1 MSWKKTFA
9 ALADDNRQKILEAL
23 RECELNAGQIGSK
36 LTISGPS
43 ISHHLGVL
51 KQANLVSSRRQG
63 QEIIYSL
70 NVSVLEE
77 LSQAMIKFLKIK
89 KNNYRE

>member
-1 MSWKKTFA
+1 MSFKQTFA
-9 ALADDNRQKILEAL
+9 ALADDNRQKILESL
-23 RECELNAGQIGSK
+23 RERELNAGQIGAK
-36 LTISGPS
+36 LPISGPS

-51 KQANLVSSRRQG
+51 KQAGLVSSRRQG

-77 LSQAMIKFLKIK
+77 LSQAMIRFLKK
-89 KNNYRE
+89 KK

>member
-1 MSWKKTFA
+1 MSLKQTFA
-9 ALADDNRQKILEAL
+9 ALADDNRQKILGKL
-23 RECELNAGQIGSK
+23 RDKELSAGQIGSY
-36 LTISGPS
+36 LTISAPS
-43 ISHHLGVL
+43 LSHHLGVL
-51 KQANLVSSRRQG
+51 KQAGMISSRRQG

-89 KNNYRE
+89 KNN